1 MTPSRNPGFE
11 MAGKQKVAM
20 SLKVL
25 TDALPLY
32 GASSEEGQV
41 ILDCMKKLGKLAQPG
56 DVSQAGQ
63 MNGLQQMMLKAA
75 QAGQAQKQMAQPP
88 AAGGAPPGAAP
99 GAGAAPPPG

>member
-1 MTPSRNPGFE
+1 

-20 SLKVL
+20 ALKVL

-32 GASSEEGQV
+32 GASSEEGMAL
-41 ILDCMKKLGKLAQPG
+41 LDCMRKLGKLAQPG

-75 QAGQAQKQMAQPP
+75 QQGQIQKQMAAQQAKPP
-88 AAGGAPPGAAP
+88 AGPGGPPGGAP
-99 GAGAAPPPG
+99 AGAAAAPAEA

>member
-1 MTPSRNPGFE
+1 

-41 ILDCMKKLGKLAQPG
+41 ILDCMKKLGKIAQPG

-75 QAGQAQKQMAQPP
+75 QAAQTQKKMAMPP
-88 AAGGAPPGAAP
+88 GAGGAPGGAPPGAGAVPAP
-99 GAGAAPPPG
+99 AA